1 MSVSV
6 SWRNHKQTVDY
17 AELRTNSAAP
27 YTRWQNCK
35 RFFTNNS
42 LDIKSN
48 PYHMQKRCLWR
59 ILNVSVFYRFPITS
73 NYILHLHS
81 HSYITHWFAQSRQ
94 QNYLLPLCV
103 NRQQVSL
110 NYKLNS
116 HRWLANIVPA
126 MCSGQMTSA
135 GFIIDPWL
143 YQQVVRWF
151 GFRVKDVWNGDE
163 MVKLFKHL
171 HRMRILVVL
180 HIFCEQ
186 NHEIITESESIFL
199 IRCGIN
205 CSILTF

>member
-1 MSVSV
+1 MISFISI
-6 SWRNHKQTVDY
+6 HT
-17 AELRTNSAAP
+17 
-27 YTRWQNCK
+27 
-35 RFFTNNS
+35 
-42 LDIKSN
+42 
-48 PYHMQKRCLWR
+48 H
-59 ILNVSVFYRFPITS
+59 TS
-73 NYILHLHS
+73 HTDLHS
-81 HSYITHWFAQSRQ
+81 HDDKIIYCHCVWTDSR
-94 QNYLLPLCV
+94 
-103 NRQQVSL
+103 SAWHIHL

-180 HIFCEQ
+180 HIFSEQ
-186 NHEIITESESIFL
+186 NHKIITESESIFL